1 MEAATVKSAT
11 KAQELEGA
19 LSELQK
25 AMAQLSKST
34 GVKAPSVR
42 ASGGGGAAPV
52 PTGAYAPLPAMI
64 PPFAMSAAAPPANK
78 VGGGGP
84 HKETFT
90 VVSDSGPKKAAA
102 AAGKARLDKMQAK
115 AAPGAPAASQEGR
128 WTLSVSEASA
138 GKFKLNVASPGGG
151 GGGEGRSTAKPPV
164 GHTDFSWN
172 TEGPRIPVGHTE
184 FSWKAGTGGGGG
196 GVDQMYAQLAAEKA
210 ECDKL
215 RAAIMDKE
223 NVMVLKQTLRE
234 EQAAVE
240 ALRQRLN

>member
-1 MEAATVKSAT
+1 VEAATIKSAT

-151 GGGEGRSTAKPPV
+151 GGEGRSTAKPPV
-164 GHTDFSWN
+164 GHTD
-172 TEGPRIPVGHTE
+172 